1 MKWRWQTPGEGRPG
15 LEIAGGLVALGVLA
29 AARLLPSGF
38 FSWTTMCWFRRVTGR
53 PCPSCGATRAFL
65 ALARG
70 RWIEGIAHNPLFA
83 GIFFGLIVLV
93 VYAAW
98 VVVLRKPCLRLSFG
112 GRREKWILGV
122 ALAAAVLL
130 NWAYLIWIGE

>member
-1 MKWRWQTPGEGRPG
+1 MKWRWQPPGEGRPG
-15 LEIAGGLVALGVLA
+15 LEIAGGLVALGVLV

-38 FSWTTMCWFRRVTGR
+38 FSWNTCWFHRVTGR

-83 GIFFGLIVLV
+83 GIFLGLIVLV

-98 VVVLRKPCLRLSFG
+98 VVLLRKPCLRISFNSG
-112 GRREKWILGV
+112 REKGIFCIILGLV
-122 ALAAAVLL
+122 MLI
-130 NWAYLIWIGE
+130 NWAYLIYAGK

>member
-1 MKWRWQTPGEGRPG
+1 MKWRWQPPGEGRPG

-29 AARLLPSGF
+29 AARFMPLGF
-38 FSWTTMCWFRRVTGR
+38 FSWTTCWFHRVTGR

-83 GIFFGLIVLV
+83 GIFLGLIAFV

-98 VVVLRKPCLRLSFG
+98 VALLRKPRLRLSFG
-112 GRREKWILGV
+112 GTREKWIFGV
-122 ALAAAVLL
+122 ALAVAVLL
-130 NWAYLIWIGE
+130 NWVYLIWIGE